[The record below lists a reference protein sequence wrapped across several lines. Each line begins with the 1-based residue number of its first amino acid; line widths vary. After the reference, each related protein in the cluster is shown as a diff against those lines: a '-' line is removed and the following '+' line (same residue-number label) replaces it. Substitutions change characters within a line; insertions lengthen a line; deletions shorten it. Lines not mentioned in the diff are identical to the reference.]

1 MAEHADFDPEE
12 ILDYYELG
20 AELKKL
26 DAVASA
32 AEAHGI
38 LVGQLCGGLK
48 LDGIMWLKQ
57 FLMAV
62 GVKREPA
69 EDQRSWFF
77 ALQDLSAAELANA
90 GMSFRPLLPD
100 DEDPLS
106 ERLEA
111 VGDWCSGFLAGFG
124 SAGHSADKGLSDD
137 IDMALRD
144 FAEISKIDID
154 VHGDSD
160 FEEENAYME
169 LVEYMKTVALL
180 IYTEFGLSRQ
190 PIHTMARDNDE
201 PWDDE
206 PPISPTLH

>member
-1 MAEHADFDPEE
+1 MSEPMDFSVDE

-20 AELKKL
+20 AELKKV

-57 FLMAV
+57 YLQGI

-69 EDQRSWFF
+69 EDQRAWFY
-77 ALQDLSAAELANA
+77 ALLDLSSKELANA
-90 GMSFRPLLPD
+90 GMSFHPLLPD
-100 DEDPLS
+100 DEDPLGD
-106 ERLEA
+106 RLEA

-124 SAGHSADKGLSDD
+124 SAGSSSDETLPED
-137 IDMALRD
+137 IAAALKD
-144 FAEISKIDID
+144 FAEISKIDVD
-154 VHGDSD
+154 VEGDAD
-160 FEEENAYME
+160 LEEENAYIE
-169 LVEYMKTVALL
+169 LTEYMKTVALL

-190 PIHTMARDNDE
+190 PVDTMAQDIDQ
-201 PWDDE
+201 DH
-206 PPISPTLH
+206 SPTLH

>member
-1 MAEHADFDPEE
+1 MTGHTDFDPDE

-20 AELKKL
+20 AELKKM
-26 DAVASA
+26 DAVASP

-38 LVGQLCGGLK
+38 LIGQLCGGLK
-48 LDGIMWLKQ
+48 LDGMMWLKQ

-62 GVKREPA
+62 GVKREPV
-69 EDQRSWFF
+69 EDQRNWFY

-124 SAGHSADKGLSDD
+124 SAGHSDEEKLSDD
-137 IDMALRD
+137 IDAALRD
-144 FAEISKIDID
+144 FSEIAKIDTD
-154 VHGDSD
+154 VDGDSD

-169 LVEYMKTVALL
+169 LMEYMKTVALL
-180 IYTEFGLSRQ
+180 IYTEFGLARQ
-190 PIHTMARDNDE
+190 PVHTMARDNGLA
-201 PWDDE
+201 DDE